1 MQSDMQ
7 SVLAFDASTPK
18 LLAAVMQKGKI
29 TSISADTGLRHSEQ
43 LLHFIDFLMRESM
56 LDVSELDLIISTK
69 GPGSFTGLRIG
80 MATAKGLSLGS
91 GVPHVSVPSLDVLA
105 ADYSWFPGPV
115 LPVIDARK
123 NKFYAALYC
132 KGENLTGFLDISLV
146 DLLEYGHLPDG
157 TVCIGPDAGK
167 LIHQLTEQEGSA
179 FLSEHEITYA
189 DTFFRPEMLIRSGCS
204 HFTQHGADA
213 PDSGPLY
220 IRKSEAEEMLKIRKQ
235 HHEIRSK

>member
-43 LLHFIDFLMRESM
+43 LLHFVDFLIRESI
-56 LDVSELDLIISTK
+56 LDVSALDLIISTK

-91 GVPHVSVPSLDVLA
+91 GVPYVSVPSLDVLA
-105 ADYSWFPGPV
+105 ADYSWYPGPV

-123 NKFYAALYC
+123 NRFYTALYHE
-132 KGENLTGFLDISLV
+132 GENLTGFLDISSV
-146 DLLEYGHLPDG
+146 NLLAYGLLPDG
-157 TVCIGPDAGK
+157 TVCIGPDAGR

-179 FLSEHEITYA
+179 FLSEHGITYA
-189 DTFFRPEMLIRSGCS
+189 DTFFRPETLIRSGIS
-204 HFTQHGADA
+204 HFSQHGADA

-220 IRKSEAEEMLKIRKQ
+220 IRKSEAEEMLSIRKQ
-235 HHEIRSK
+235 VH